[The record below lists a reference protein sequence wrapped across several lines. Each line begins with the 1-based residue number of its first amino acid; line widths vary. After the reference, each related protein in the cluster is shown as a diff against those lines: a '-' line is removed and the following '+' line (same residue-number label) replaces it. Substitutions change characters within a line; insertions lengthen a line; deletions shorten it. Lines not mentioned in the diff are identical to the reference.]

1 MFDGVFIKNL
11 VKELKQIENVRIN
24 KLGTITAS
32 EIFLTLSTK
41 NSLLI
46 SINSNNQNIRLTNN
60 KFINSPQKIN
70 FHITLKKYL
79 ESSIINEVT
88 QYQNDRIFI
97 IRVTHYDDLGYEV
110 KLNLYIEFF
119 GRNSNII
126 LTHENNVIIDC
137 YKRTF
142 GESET
147 DRVILP
153 KSTYEFPASDKVNPY
168 DYINNINNISNTNDY
183 SDILINKYQG
193 ISTLLFQEINYNQ
206 TLEVINND
214 LNPVL
219 IEGNKT
225 YFYAFDL
232 KHLEGKR
239 TYFDSLSNLLEYYYT
254 TFKKDESNNNE
265 QLFLK
270 NYINKEIHKIQ
281 NKIIKQQNELD
292 NANNDLKY
300 ERLGN
305 LLLSNLYKIKKG
317 DKSVTLNDYYNNYE
331 EVEISLDPLLTPNQ
345 NANLFFKKYQKAKR
359 AIDFIKEQLDKSNN
373 DLLYYNVLLDQLSYS
388 KINDIVEI
396 YQELNINL
404 KSLNRPKKAR
414 PNITTYVTDNGDY
427 IYVGKNNV
435 QNNYLTNVFAK
446 KTDYFFH
453 VQNVP
458 GSHVILR
465 TDNLTDELIYLT
477 GCIASYY
484 SSYKGSTNVCVDYT
498 LIKNVKKIPG
508 QKGSFVTYK
517 NQKSVFGKPQLEY
530 IEKHTK
536 IKV

>member
-1 MFDGVFIKNL
+1 M
-11 VKELKQIENVRIN
+11 
-24 KLGTITAS
+24 
-32 EIFLTLSTK
+32 
-41 NSLLI
+41 LI

-147 DRVILP
+147 DRV
-153 KSTYEFPASDKVNPY
+153 NPY
-168 DYINNINNISNTNDY
+168 EYISNTNDY

-239 TYFDSLSNLLEYYYT
+239 TYFDSLYNDFEKIATKEY
-254 TFKKDESNNNE
+254 F
-265 QLFLK
+265 Q
-270 NYINKEIHKIQ
+270 
-281 NKIIKQQNELD
+281 KIIPVQ
-292 NANNDLKY
+292 
-300 ERLGN
+300 RLSFS
-305 LLLSNLYKIKKG
+305 LFYDRIDTRS
-317 DKSVTLNDYYNNYE
+317 DK
-331 EVEISLDPLLTPNQ
+331 
-345 NANLFFKKYQKAKR
+345 
-359 AIDFIKEQLDKSNN
+359 
-373 DLLYYNVLLDQLSYS
+373 
-388 KINDIVEI
+388 
-396 YQELNINL
+396 
-404 KSLNRPKKAR
+404 
-414 PNITTYVTDNGDY
+414 
-427 IYVGKNNV
+427 
-435 QNNYLTNVFAK
+435 
-446 KTDYFFH
+446 
-453 VQNVP
+453 
-458 GSHVILR
+458 
-465 TDNLTDELIYLT
+465 
-477 GCIASYY
+477 
-484 SSYKGSTNVCVDYT
+484 
-498 LIKNVKKIPG
+498 
-508 QKGSFVTYK
+508 
-517 NQKSVFGKPQLEY
+517 
-530 IEKHTK
+530 
-536 IKV
+536 

>member
-168 DYINNINNISNTNDY
+168 EYISNTNMKWFAR
-183 SDILINKYQG
+183 L
-193 ISTLLFQEINYNQ
+193 
-206 TLEVINND
+206 
-214 LNPVL
+214 
-219 IEGNKT
+219 
-225 YFYAFDL
+225 
-232 KHLEGKR
+232 
-239 TYFDSLSNLLEYYYT
+239 
-254 TFKKDESNNNE
+254 
-265 QLFLK
+265 QL
-270 NYINKEIHKIQ
+270 
-281 NKIIKQQNELD
+281 
-292 NANNDLKY
+292 A
-300 ERLGN
+300 
-305 LLLSNLYKIKKG
+305 
-317 DKSVTLNDYYNNYE
+317 
-331 EVEISLDPLLTPNQ
+331 
-345 NANLFFKKYQKAKR
+345 
-359 AIDFIKEQLDKSNN
+359 
-373 DLLYYNVLLDQLSYS
+373 
-388 KINDIVEI
+388 
-396 YQELNINL
+396 
-404 KSLNRPKKAR
+404 
-414 PNITTYVTDNGDY
+414 
-427 IYVGKNNV
+427 
-435 QNNYLTNVFAK
+435 
-446 KTDYFFH
+446 
-453 VQNVP
+453 
-458 GSHVILR
+458 
-465 TDNLTDELIYLT
+465 
-477 GCIASYY
+477 
-484 SSYKGSTNVCVDYT
+484 
-498 LIKNVKKIPG
+498 
-508 QKGSFVTYK
+508 
-517 NQKSVFGKPQLEY
+517 
-530 IEKHTK
+530 
-536 IKV
+536 

>member
-46 SINSNNQNIRLTNN
+46 SINSNNQNIRLTNT

-79 ESSIINEVT
+79 ESSIINEIS

-126 LTHENNVIIDC
+126 LTNDKNIIIDC

-142 GESET
+142 GESES

-153 KSTYEFPASDKVNPY
+153 KGTYEFPESDKVNPY
-168 DYINNINNISNTNDY
+168 LEKDSN
-183 SDILINKYQG
+183 DILINKYQG
-193 ISTLLFQEINYNQ
+193 VSTLLFQEINYLQALN
-206 TLEVINND
+206 VINTD
-214 LNPVL
+214 TSPVL

-225 YFYAFDL
+225 FFYAFDL

-239 TYFDSLSNLLEYYYT
+239 TYFKSLSDLLEYYYT
-254 TFKKDESNNNE
+254 TFKKNESNNNE

-305 LLLSNLYKIKKG
+305 LLLSNLYKINKG
-317 DKSVTLNDYYNNYE
+317 DKSVILNDYYNNYE
-331 EVEISLDPLLTPNQ
+331 EVKIELDPLLTPNQ

-359 AIDFIKEQLDKSNN
+359 AIEFIKDQLEKSNN

-404 KSLNRPKKAR
+404 KSLNRPKKAK
-414 PNITTYVTDNGDY
+414 PNITTYVTENNDY

-465 TDNLTDELIYLT
+465 TENLTDDLIYLT
-477 GCIASYY
+477 GCIASFY

-517 NQKSVFGKPQLEY
+517 NQKSVFGKPSIEF
-530 IEKHTK
+530 IEKHTR